1 MQNVLQME
9 ERHTEKIEQYR
20 IMLRATIKS
29 IRRYIA
35 NKKIS
40 QAQKT
45 KEQFRKLWEEYKQ
58 L

>member
-9 ERHTEKIEQYR
+9 ERHIEKIEHYR

-29 IRRYIA
+29 IRRYIG

-40 QAQKT
+40 QAQKA
-45 KEQFRKLWEEYKQ
+45 KEQFRKLWDEYKE

>member
-9 ERHTEKIEQYR
+9 ERHFEKIEHYR
-20 IMLRATIKS
+20 IMLMATIKS
-29 IRRYIA
+29 IRRYIG

-40 QAQKT
+40 QAK
-45 KEQFRKLWEEYKQ
+45 KAKAQFRKLWEEYKA